1 MLDNTITLPVDKLNN
16 GTTVNQ
22 VYSRDEEYVNR
33 SVYTGPEHSLV
44 KRQTL
49 GFYRTPIKKSGTSL
63 GTAKSAMKLTE
74 DITVLNSLGAN
85 TVAPAIIDI
94 AVSFPVGITVTV
106 AMELRQRAIAVLD
119 HAVAA
124 FVTEKLSI

>member
-1 MLDNTITLPVDKLNN
+1 MLADIITLPVDVLNN
-16 GTTVNQ
+16 GTLVNQ
-22 VYSRDEEYVNR
+22 AFSRDEEYVNR
-33 SVYTGPEHSLV
+33 SVYTGPLHTLV
-44 KRQTL
+44 TRQTL

-63 GTAKSAMKLTE
+63 GTAKSAVKLTE

-94 AVSFPVGITVTV
+94 ATSFPVGITAAK

-124 FVTEKLSI
+124 VVTEKLSI

>member
-1 MLDNTITLPVDKLNN
+1 MLADIITLPVDVLNN
-16 GTTVNQ
+16 GTLVNQ
-22 VYSRDEEYVNR
+22 AFSRDEEYVNR
-33 SVYTGPEHSLV
+33 SVYTGPLHTLV
-44 KRQTL
+44 TRQTL

-94 AVSFPVGITVTV
+94 ATSFPVGITAAK

-124 FVTEKLSI
+124 VVTEKLSI